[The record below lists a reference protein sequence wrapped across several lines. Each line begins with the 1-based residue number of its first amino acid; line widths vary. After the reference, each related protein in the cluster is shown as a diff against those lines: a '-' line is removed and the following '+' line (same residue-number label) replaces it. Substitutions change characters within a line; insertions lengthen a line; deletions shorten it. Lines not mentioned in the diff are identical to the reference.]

1 MIIRDEQEWFRKF
14 YEGTFLVM
22 GWKQR
27 MKELLQAVPD
37 SDKEYVNDLLEDLGQ
52 KIGREWARENRLR
65 KIDTPA
71 LQKWGDDLRSAK
83 RKGPSVLVEQIRKLD
98 AEVNKIIGSV

>member
-1 MIIRDEQEWFRKF
+1 MIIKDEQEWFRKF
-14 YEGTFLVM
+14 YEGTFLVT

-98 AEVNKIIGSV
+98 AEVNTIIGSV